1 MTFQF
6 KSLLNKW
13 HTQCDS
19 TEWVLGIVYK
29 TEGPCYRKAGAMMF
43 FNGEGEQFGLLSGGC
58 LEADIHQHA
67 RRVMQSGRAT
77 TLCYDGSDEDDI
89 SFQLGIGCGGTVY
102 VALLPITHEN
112 NYLQLNEIHQLL
124 QQRKSGT
131 FQLKIPAENAEIETR
146 LLPDPAGSKNDTH
159 AKLITETASTWLH
172 VGIKPDP
179 HLLVIGG
186 GVDAKPVVSLAREL
200 GWETTLW
207 DSRPANARR
216 EHFMSTNTI
225 LECSVEQLG
234 DYATDKMVD
243 AAILMTHNIALD
255 AAALLALSSA
265 QFKYL
270 GLLGPTSRKQR
281 VIQAAKLTETQIRTE
296 LIGPAGFD
304 LGGELPES
312 IALSMISECHAHING
327 YTGGSASRKP

>member
-6 KSLLNKW
+6 KSLLNSW
-13 HTQCDS
+13 FTRCDS
-19 TEWVLGIVYK
+19 SEWVLGIVYK
-29 TEGPCYRKAGAMMF
+29 TEGPCYRKAGAIMF
-43 FNGEGEQFGLLSGGC
+43 FNGDGEHFGLLSGGC

-67 RRVMQSGRAT
+67 RRVIQSGQGT

-102 VALLPITHEN
+102 VALLPITHKN
-112 NYLQLNEIHQLL
+112 NYLQLKEIHQILE
-124 QQRKSGT
+124 QRKSGV
-131 FQLKIPAENAEIETR
+131 FELKIPGDNDETQTR
-146 LLPDPAGSKNDTH
+146 FVPDLEGCRTDIH
-159 AKLITETASTWLH
+159 AKLITESTASWLR

-186 GVDAKPVVSLAREL
+186 GVDAKPVVSIAREL

-216 EHFMSTNTI
+216 EHFMSANTI
-225 LECSVEQLG
+225 LECSVERLSE
-234 DYATDKMVD
+234 YASDQRVD
-243 AAILMTHNIALD
+243 AAILMSHNIALD
-255 AAALLALSSA
+255 AAALMALSRH

-281 VIQAAKLTETQIRTE
+281 VVEAANLTEAAIKTE
-296 LIGPAGFD
+296 LVGPAGFD

-327 YTGGSASRKP
+327 CTGSSASRKP